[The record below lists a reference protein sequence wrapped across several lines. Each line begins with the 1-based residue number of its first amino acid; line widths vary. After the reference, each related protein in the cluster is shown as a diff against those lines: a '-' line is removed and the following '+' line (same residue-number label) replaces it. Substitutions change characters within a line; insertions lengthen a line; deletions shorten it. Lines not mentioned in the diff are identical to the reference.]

1 MSAQFGEGWM
11 LPGEIATLYRHG
23 VKNILSLQPFGCI
36 ANHIVV
42 RGVEKRIKSLFPD
55 INLLCLDFD
64 GGVSE
69 VNLINRMLL
78 FVDNLR

>member
-69 VNLINRMLL
+69 VNRINRMLL
-78 FVDNLR
+78 FEDNLG